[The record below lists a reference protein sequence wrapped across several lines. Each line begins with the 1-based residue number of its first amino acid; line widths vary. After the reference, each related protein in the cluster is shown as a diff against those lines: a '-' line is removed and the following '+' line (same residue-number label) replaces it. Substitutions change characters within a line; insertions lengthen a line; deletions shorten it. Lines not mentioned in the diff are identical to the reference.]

1 MNRLALLAVL
11 LSSVAASAGT
21 APPKVIF
28 FGDGYT
34 AAWPLPAGYINNG
47 VPGYNLDGLT
57 SYGALADFQSAV
69 VSQHPAIVHIM
80 VGANDQ
86 SDDALYQTEIPS
98 YINSINTMVNEA
110 KAANINVILGN
121 ISPNFGGWG
130 LPINAFNAALD
141 AYGAANGIQVINYHD
156 ALCQCVGS
164 TGGLFDNIST
174 STTYLALGGDGVY
187 TPGLLPNAAG
197 YALMT
202 QMAQTAIANLSLT
215 LKSGY
220 LQDVTLPTADNYGQ
234 LANQNQVSPG
244 QVLQFTP
251 VGNYSDGTTNPQL
264 NSSFAGA
271 TGTWTSSNPSV
282 LYVSQTGRAWALTSG
297 TATIKYTSPSGV
309 AFSEWI
315 MYVTAP

>member
-1 MNRLALLAVL
+1 MNRLAFLAVL
-11 LSSVAASAGT
+11 FSSVAASAVT

-34 AAWPLPAGYINNG
+34 AAWPLPAGYINEG

-86 SDDALYQTEIPS
+86 GDDALYPYEIPG
-98 YINSINTMVNEA
+98 YIDNITTMVNEA
-110 KAANINVILGN
+110 KAANIKVILGN
-121 ISPNFGGWG
+121 ISPDFGGWG
-130 LPINAFNAALD
+130 LPINAFNAALA

-174 STTYLALGGDGVY
+174 STEYLALGGNGVD

-197 YALMT
+197 YVLMT

-220 LQDVTLPTADNYGQ
+220 LQDVTLQTADTYEQ

-251 VGNYSDGTTNPQL
+251 VGIYSDGTTHPQL
-264 NSSFAGA
+264 NSSFTGA
-271 TGTWTSSNPSV
+271 TGTWTSSNPLV
-282 LYVSQTGRAWALTSG
+282 MYVSQTGRAWALTPG
-297 TATIKYTSPSGV
+297 TAIIKYTSLSGV